1 MPELPEVE
9 IVRRSLQK
17 IVSLESVIIKVNL
30 FRPNIRFEIPKIIS
44 KKLVNQKIISV
55 ERRAKYLLFKTPAGY
70 LLSHLG
76 MTGSWRILKLNE
88 AYTPHDHFSLKFK
101 DGRELVFRD
110 PRRFGMIDFVENDE
124 IKTHIRLKNLAP
136 EPLDAGSFTDEYLFS
151 KIKNRKS
158 PIKNFI
164 MDQKFVVGVGNI
176 YASEVLFAAKIN
188 PNRKAYRLSKSDCVR
203 LVRMIKDILSSAI
216 ERGGSTIRDFVSGD
230 GEYGTFQNNF
240 SVYGRCGQT
249 CRKCG
254 ASIKTKMFSGRST
267 FWCPHCQK

>member
-17 IVSLESVIIKVNL
+17 IVSLEPIIIKVNL
-30 FRPNIRFEIPKIIS
+30 FRPDIRFVIPKIIS
-44 KKLVNQKIISV
+44 KKLVNQKIVSV
-55 ERRAKYLLFKTPAGY
+55 ERRAKYLLFKTPVGY

-110 PRRFGMIDFVENDE
+110 PRRFGMIDFVENGAT
-124 IKTHIRLKNLAP
+124 KTHIRLKNLGP
-136 EPLDAGSFTDEYLFS
+136 EPLDQAEFTGEYLFS
-151 KIKNRKS
+151 QIKNRKS

-188 PNRKAYRLSKSDCVR
+188 PQKKAYRLSKNECLL
-203 LVRMIKDILSSAI
+203 LVHMIQKTLSSAI
-216 ERGGSTIRDFVSGD
+216 ERGGSTIRDFISSD
-230 GEYGTFQNNF
+230 GAYGSFQNNF
-240 SVYGRCGQT
+240 SVYGRGGQT

-254 ASIKTKMFSGRST
+254 ATIKTKMFSGRST